1 MRPWQCARNSGLDVR
16 VAKALASSM
25 FSVLLLLQIAAA
37 APVRDSIPFGRLV
50 GQLSESGGYFDTD
63 NLISNE
69 SSYLHVIGSI
79 KALGER
85 GGAYLGVGPDQNF
98 SYIVAGRPSIAFI
111 VDLRRD
117 NLLLHLLFKSV
128 FETAKNRLDFL
139 CLLLGRQP
147 PSDLAPWTNRSL
159 TDLLDYV
166 DRVPP
171 DSSRH
176 RRTSSGLIE
185 RISGYGLP
193 LRPIDLSTIRRF
205 HDEFMRNGSALRF
218 TTYGRGP
225 RSYYPTIRQLY
236 LEKDLAGK
244 EASFLVREEDFRFLQ
259 ELERRGRVIPVVGDF
274 GGATAFRRIGKFL
287 TDRNEKVSLFYSS
300 NVEFYIFRQQA
311 FRRYAANVRA
321 LPWAPKG
328 LVIRSYFGGVMGQVH
343 PQARP
348 GYASVQLLQT
358 AASFLK
364 RTAQPDRVSYWD
376 LVTLD
381 AVALKP

>member
-1 MRPWQCARNSGLDVR
+1 MLSIALLIQ
-16 VAKALASSM
+16 VAATSPVLA
-25 FSVLLLLQIAAA
+25 
-37 APVRDSIPFGRLV
+37 RDSVPFGRLV

-128 FETAKNRLDFL
+128 FETARNRLDFL

-147 PSDLAPWTNRSL
+147 PGDLAAWTNRSL
-159 TDLLDYV
+159 TELLDYV
-166 DRVPP
+166 DRAPP
-171 DSSRH
+171 DSARH
-176 RRTSSGLIE
+176 RRTNAGLID
-185 RISGYGLP
+185 RIKGYGLP
-193 LRPIDLSTIRRF
+193 ITSVDSSTIRRF

-225 RSYYPTIRQLY
+225 RSYYPTIRELY
-236 LEKDLAGK
+236 LEKDLGGR
-244 EASFLVREEDFRFLQ
+244 EASFLAREEDFRYLQ
-259 ELERRGRVIPVVGDF
+259 TLERQGRVIPVVGDF

-287 TDRNEKVSLFYSS
+287 ADRNEKVSLFYTS

-311 FRRYAANVRA
+311 FRRYVANVRS
-321 LPWAPKG
+321 LPWSKNA
-328 LVIRSYFGGVMGQVH
+328 LVIRSYFGGVMGQAH

-358 AASFLK
+358 AEDFLK
-364 RTAQPDRVSYWD
+364 LIERPDSVSYWE
-376 LVTLD
+376 LVT
-381 AVALKP
+381 AHIVALKP

>member
-1 MRPWQCARNSGLDVR
+1 MVSIL
-16 VAKALASSM
+16 
-25 FSVLLLLQIAAA
+25 FLLQVATGL
-37 APVRDSIPFGRLV
+37 VGGSRDSIPFGRLV

-117 NLLLHLLFKSV
+117 NLLLHLLYKSL
-128 FETAKNRLDFL
+128 FETATNRLDFL
-139 CLLLGRQP
+139 CLLFGRQP
-147 PSDLAPWTNRSL
+147 PGDLASWTNRSL
-159 TDLLDYV
+159 TELLDYV
-166 DRVPP
+166 DRMPA
-171 DSSRH
+171 DSTRH
-176 RRTSSGLIE
+176 LRTHAGLIG
-185 RISGYGLP
+185 RIKAYGIP
-193 LRPIDLSTIRRF
+193 VTAVDSSTIRRF
-205 HDEFMRNGSALRF
+205 HDEFMQSGSALRF
-218 TTYGRGP
+218 ATYGRGP

-244 EASFLVREEDFRFLQ
+244 EASFLAREEDFRFLQ
-259 ELERRGRVIPVVGDF
+259 RLERQGRVIPVVGDF

-287 TDRNEKVSLFYSS
+287 SDRKERVSLFYTS

-311 FRRYAANVRA
+311 FRRYAANVQA
-321 LPWAPKG
+321 LPWAPKA
-328 LVIRSYFGGVMGQVH
+328 LIVRSYFGGVMGQSH
-343 PQARP
+343 PQGRP

-358 AASFLK
+358 AQSFLR
-364 RTAQPDRVSYWD
+364 RTAQPDSVSYWD
-376 LVTLD
+376 LVTLE
-381 AVALKP
+381 ALPLKP

>member
-1 MRPWQCARNSGLDVR
+1 MLSI
-16 VAKALASSM
+16 
-25 FSVLLLLQIAAA
+25 LLLVQVAAA
-37 APVRDSIPFGRLV
+37 EPASERDSIPFGRLV

-79 KALGER
+79 RALGER

-128 FETAKNRLDFL
+128 FETARNRLDFL

-147 PSDLAPWTNRSL
+147 PGDLAAWTNRPL
-159 TDLLDYV
+159 TELLEYV
-166 DRVPP
+166 DKTPA
-171 DSSRH
+171 DSGRHSR
-176 RRTSSGLIE
+176 TDAGLIE
-185 RISGYGLP
+185 RIKGYGLP
-193 LRPIDLSTIRRF
+193 VTAVDSSTIKKF

-236 LEKDLAGK
+236 LEKDLAGR
-244 EASFLVREEDFRFLQ
+244 EASFLAREEDFRFLQ
-259 ELERRGRVIPVVGDF
+259 GLERQGRVIPVVGDF

-287 TDRNEKVSLFYSS
+287 ADRHESVTLFYAS

-311 FRRYAANVRA
+311 FRRYAANVRS
-321 LPWAPKG
+321 LPWAKKG
-328 LVIRSYFGGVMGQVH
+328 LVVRSYFGGLMGQPH

-358 AASFLK
+358 AESFLK
-364 RTAQPDRVSYWD
+364 GTAQPDSVSYWE
-376 LVTLD
+376 LVTRD
-381 AVALKP
+381 ALPLKP